1 MPCVCDAPCVE
12 VDGAETCTLC
22 GLERARWFGIPTNN
36 DDENNNNENNKNENK
51 NDNGENNKENK
62 KKSGRRV
69 AEYRRYVGSLAINE
83 TVAGEAVGLYERL
96 VVARGLVFRGLRNV
110 AVRLACVAAALDT
123 TSSSVKHTAVVAD
136 TAECA
141 RYGYARLRR
150 ALDRA
155 LDAVLGPR
163 ACFVG
168 ASEFDVDVGAYQR
181 AVAQLG
187 CAHTLVRAC
196 TRLDAECFTPSERAR
211 YKDTNLQKAVLLSVA
226 TGPYDTVGR
235 ARLGLNARTATT
247 VRRLIDRRRR
257 KPVAISVQP
266 SRTCLRVNVGAGC
279 VSSST
284 IGVSATN
291 AVPNTEE
298 NPSSSARA
306 IRWTSGAATVSVG
319 SCTPSEANR
328 ASMRASV
335 RGRSA
340 STPRSSSC
348 SLASFT

>member
-36 DDENNNNENNKNENK
+36 NNNENK
-51 NDNGENNKENK
+51 NDDGENNKENK

-83 TVAGEAVGLYERL
+83 TVAGEAVGLSERL

-168 ASEFDVDVGAYQR
+168 ASKFDVDVGAYQR

-187 CAHTLVRAC
+187 CEHTLVRAC

-257 KPVAISVQP
+257 KPVNVQP

-291 AVPNTEE
+291 AVPNTDE

>member
-36 DDENNNNENNKNENK
+36 DDENNKNDDDKENK
-51 NDNGENNKENK
+51 NDNGENKNK

-168 ASEFDVDVGAYQR
+168 ASKFDVDVGAYQR

-257 KPVAISVQP
+257 SANGNRPTF
-266 SRTCLRVNVGAGC
+266 SR
-279 VSSST
+279 
-284 IGVSATN
+284 
-291 AVPNTEE
+291 
-298 NPSSSARA
+298 AR
-306 IRWTSGAATVSVG
+306 
-319 SCTPSEANR
+319 
-328 ASMRASV
+328 
-335 RGRSA
+335 
-340 STPRSSSC
+340 
-348 SLASFT
+348 LACA

>member
-36 DDENNNNENNKNENK
+36 DDENNKNENK
-51 NDNGENNKENK
+51 NDNDNNKENK

-168 ASEFDVDVGAYQR
+168 ASKFDVDVGAYQR

-247 VRRLIDRRRR
+247 VRRLIDRRSSAEQDLPARERR
-257 KPVAISVQP
+257 SG
-266 SRTCLRVNVGAGC
+266 LRVLLHHRRLRNERRTEHRGEPVVVGTRDPVDERRGDRLRRLLYSQRGEPSLDARQC
-279 VSSST
+279 ARQ
-284 IGVSATN
+284 IGEHAEVEL
-291 AVPNTEE
+291 V
-298 NPSSSARA
+298 
-306 IRWTSGAATVSVG
+306 
-319 SCTPSEANR
+319 
-328 ASMRASV
+328 
-335 RGRSA
+335 
-340 STPRSSSC
+340 
-348 SLASFT
+348 

>member
-22 GLERARWFGIPTNN
+22 GLERARWFGPIPMTTNDETNDNNN
-36 DDENNNNENNKNENK
+36 DNNKSNKNE
-51 NDNGENNKENK
+51 ENK
-62 KKSGRRV
+62 YSGRRV

-83 TVAGEAVGLYERL
+83 TVAGNAVGLYERL
-96 VVARGLVFRGLRNV
+96 VVARGLVFRGLRNA

-168 ASEFDVDVGAYQR
+168 ASKFGVDVSGYQR

-211 YKDTNLQKAVLLSVA
+211 YKDANLQKAVLLSVA

-235 ARLGLNARTATT
+235 ARLGLNARTAST
-247 VRRLIDRRRR
+247 VRRLIERRRR
-257 KPVAISVQP
+257 NQP

-306 IRWTSGAATVSVG
+306 IRWTSGAATVSAG
-319 SCTPSEANR
+319 SCTPRDANR

-340 STPRSSSC
+340 SRPRSSSC